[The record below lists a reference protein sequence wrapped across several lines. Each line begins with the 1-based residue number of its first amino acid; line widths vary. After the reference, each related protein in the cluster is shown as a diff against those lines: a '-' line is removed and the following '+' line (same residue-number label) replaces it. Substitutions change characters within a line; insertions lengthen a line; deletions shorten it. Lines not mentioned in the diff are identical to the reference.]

1 MRASTFV
8 APVLLLVAALLTAP
22 AAADVKIAFI
32 DPLSGGGAATGIL
45 AQKTHQFYID
55 AINAAGGVNGEKIE
69 LLSFDNKVNPQES
82 LIQLKKALDEGARF
96 VVQGNGSSIAHA
108 ITEAV
113 LKHNER
119 NPGKEVLFLNYA
131 AVDPAL
137 TNEKCNFWHFRFDA
151 DADMKMAA
159 ITDVIAKDSKIKRV
173 YLINQDYSFGK
184 AVAAAATKMLAEK
197 RPDIKIVG
205 DELHPLQKVQDFSP
219 YVAKIKASGADTV
232 ITGNWS
238 NDMVLLVKAGKDAGL
253 KVGWDTFYGGSP
265 YLGTKGTLPTGTV
278 QQNVCG
284 EWYFPLHSHAL
295 NEFSNFD
302 EGFGGMG
309 TLLRVDPFAGCTG
322 FVGSSNLVGGT
333 LKSGSVTALAA
344 DDANYYQVN
353 PKPVTALAIDWYAG
367 FTGVAAGSQN
377 LRITYK
383 GKNCATTTATTCTA
397 LTTDL
402 PQQTVKVCDWTI
414 GGAAGCSTA
423 TSSGWV
429 TLPPP
434 PAQPQGVGSTEVG
447 STWTL
452 PGSADRYIGTG
463 ANTGQVRVLIHT
475 QRSTGSAFS
484 TWANLLTIRY
494 DAP

>member
-1 MRASTFV
+1 MQPRDDSPATYGGIMRARTCV
-8 APVLLLVAALLTAP
+8 VPGLWLAALLLTAP
-22 AAADVKIAFI
+22 AAAEIKVAFI
-32 DPLSGGGAATGIL
+32 DPLSGGAASTGIL

-55 AINAAGGVNGEKIE
+55 AINAAGGINGEKIE
-69 LLSFDNKVNPQES
+69 LASFDNKVNPQES
-82 LIQLKKALDEGARF
+82 LIQLKKALDEGARY

-253 KVGWDTFYGGSP
+253 KVAGETLYGGSP
-265 YLGTKGTLPTGTV
+265 ATLTATG
-278 QQNVCG
+278 
-284 EWYFPLHSHAL
+284 EA
-295 NEFSNFD
+295 
-302 EGFGGMG
+302 
-309 TLLRVDPFAGCTG
+309 RVD
-322 FVGSSNLVGGT
+322 T
-333 LKSGSVTALAA
+333 LNHVSEWRKNATPELETTV
-344 DDANYYQVN
+344 
-353 PKPVTALAIDWYAG
+353 
-367 FTGVAAGSQN
+367 VA
-377 LRITYK
+377 
-383 GKNCATTTATTCTA
+383 C
-397 LTTDL
+397 
-402 PQQTVKVCDWTI
+402 V
-414 GGAAGCSTA
+414 
-423 TSSGWV
+423 
-429 TLPPP
+429 
-434 PAQPQGVGSTEVG
+434 
-447 STWTL
+447 
-452 PGSADRYIGTG
+452 
-463 ANTGQVRVLIHT
+463 
-475 QRSTGSAFS
+475 
-484 TWANLLTIRY
+484 
-494 DAP
+494 